1 MPIVEFHLAD
11 KAYEDHQL
19 ERLLIESSR
28 LYAEVLAC
36 PIDRVRV
43 FINLHPPG
51 LAAVAGVRVSQSG
64 ARAPYFHFLVLQ
76 GRSLEERHRLL
87 SGFTDIVVRELNAD
101 RDTVRGGCW
110 PIAPENWAIGGVPA
124 SLRRAV
130 EIESRAS
137 ATAQAP
143 ADPSCAARG

>member
-51 LAAVAGVRVSQSG
+51 LTAVAGVRVGQSG

-110 PIAPENWAIGGVPA
+110 PIAPENWAIGGVA
-124 SLRRAV
+124 ATRQRAD
-130 EIESRAS
+130 EIASRAS
-137 ATAQAP
+137 AAAGSPDDSSGSAP
-143 ADPSCAARG
+143 R